1 MGWQPSYASEGEL
14 AAQTRIGDTADDAQ
28 LSLAVATASRA
39 IDDRCKR
46 QFGRVPVAE
55 ARSYA
60 PRASRA
66 RSGWLVP
73 IDDLMT
79 TAGLSVAVDVTGTG
93 SPDLAVTTYTL
104 RPTNAVAKGRPWTE
118 LLIPSVTVP
127 LLAGSVQVTALWG
140 WPGVPDSI
148 RQACL
153 LQASRLLSRRDAPF
167 GIAGSPETGS
177 EMRLLSTLDPD
188 VRVSIEPYRRRV
200 WAA

>member
-1 MGWQPSYASEGEL
+1 MGWARDYVTGGEL
-14 AAQTRIGDTADDAQ
+14 TAHTRIGDTADDAQ
-28 LSLAVATASRA
+28 VSLAIATASRA

-55 ARSYA
+55 ARGYV

-79 TAGLSVAVDVTGTG
+79 TTGLLVEVDTDGDGIAETVVTG
-93 SPDLAVTTYTL
+93 YTL
-104 RPTNAVAKGRPWTE
+104 RPTNAVSKGRPWTE
-118 LLIPSVTVP
+118 LLIPSATVP
-127 LLAGSVQVTALWG
+127 LLAGSVQVTGLWG

-167 GIAGSPETGS
+167 GVAGSPETGS
-177 EMRLLSTLDPD
+177 ELRLLARLDPD
-188 VRVSIEPYRRRV
+188 VAVAVEPYRRRV

>member
-1 MGWQPSYASEGEL
+1 MGWSPSYATVGEL

-46 QFGRVPVAE
+46 QFGHVPVVE
-55 ARSYA
+55 ARSYV

-79 TAGLSVAVDVTGTG
+79 TTGLSVAVDVTGSG
-93 SPDLAVTTYTL
+93 ALDLAVTAYTL
-104 RPTNAVAKGRPWTE
+104 RPTNAVPKGRPWTE
-118 LLIPSVTVP
+118 LLIPAAVVP
-127 LLAGSVQVTALWG
+127 VVVGAVEVTALWG

-153 LQASRLLSRRDAPF
+153 LQASRLLARRDAPF
-167 GIAGSPETGS
+167 GVAGSPETGS
-177 EMRLLSTLDPD
+177 ELRLLARLDPD
-188 VRVSIEPYRRRV
+188 VAVAVEPYRRRV

>member
-1 MGWQPSYASEGEL
+1 MGWAPAYATEGEL
-14 AAQTRIGDTADDAQ
+14 TAHSRAHDLDDASV
-28 LSLAVATASRA
+28 SLAIATASRA

-55 ARSYA
+55 ARSYI

-79 TAGLSVAVDVTGTG
+79 TTGLLVAVDVDGDGIAETV
-93 SPDLAVTTYTL
+93 VTAYRL
-104 RPTNAVAKGRPWTE
+104 RPVNDVAKGRPWTE
-118 LLIPSVTVP
+118 LLIPSAVVP
-127 LLAGSVQVTALWG
+127 LVAGAVQLTALWG

-153 LQASRLLSRRDAPF
+153 LQASRLLARRDAPF